1 MSFQS
6 IADIPP
12 VYPGIVTP
20 PPYEANPPELLGG
33 FCPVCKRH
41 YFPRPP
47 YCTKCLGS
55 VEQVALSSEGTVY
68 SFTVIRTKAPMGLPE
83 PYGVGYVDLA
93 GSGLRIFC
101 LLDPEAIDNLC
112 VGAPVRLRVG
122 QIGNDVNGNPC
133 LRPYFTPL
141 NNI

>member
-1 MSFQS
+1 MKRILLSCLVDSAQCASGIIFQ
-6 IADIPP
+6 D
-12 VYPGIVTP
+12 
-20 PPYEANPPELLGG
+20 
-33 FCPVCKRH
+33 
-41 YFPRPP
+41 PR
-47 YCTKCLGS
+47 TKCLGS

-122 QIGNDVNGNPC
+122 QIGNDVNGNLC

-141 NNI
+141 NKI